1 MGAQRLETPVRVF
14 HVRRAGA
21 LEVDKLVEPALSHAM
36 LGHKGSGR
44 LLLHIT
50 ENRDGEEAEGG
61 RKKKFRLNLAEKLS
75 T

>member
-1 MGAQRLETPVRVF
+1 M
-14 HVRRAGA
+14 RRAGA

-44 LLLHIT
+44 RCYILPRT
-50 ENRDGEEAEGG
+50 GMEERRRGEE
-61 RKKKFRLNLAEKLS
+61 KKFRLNLAEKLS